1 MNFRRLT
8 STKKPVQI
16 VLSATLLWTSVV
28 AQSPAEKPQHCSV
41 QKHEPAPPYP
51 ESLKGSGIQ
60 GTVVV
65 QAIIDQK
72 GCAESVRVVQKLN
85 PQLDELAKQA
95 VNSWKF
101 TPATK
106 DGKPVAVIVQ
116 IAVEFKDSPQ

>member
-1 MNFRRLT
+1 MKRSL
-8 STKKPVQI
+8 QM
-16 VLSATLLWTSVV
+16 VLGATLAWTPMI
-28 AQSPAEKPQHCSV
+28 AQSPAEKPQHCSL

-51 ESLKGSGIQ
+51 DSLKGSGIQ
-60 GTVVV
+60 GTVLV
-65 QAIIDQK
+65 QAIISQK
-72 GCAESVRVVQKLN
+72 GCAESLHVVQKLN

-116 IAVEFKDSPQ
+116 IAVEFKDSPH

>member
-1 MNFRRLT
+1 MNRPL
-8 STKKPVQI
+8 Q
-16 VLSATLLWTSVV
+16 TLLSVVLASIPVV
-28 AQSPAEKPQHCSV
+28 AQSPAEKPQHCSL
-41 QKHEPAPPYP
+41 QEHEPAPPYP
-51 ESLKGSGIQ
+51 DSLKGSGVQ

-65 QAIIDQK
+65 QAIISQK
-72 GCAESVRVVQKLN
+72 GCAESIHVVQKLN

-116 IAVEFKDSPQ
+116 IAVEFKDSPH

>member
-1 MNFRRLT
+1 MNRPLQILLSVALA
-8 STKKPVQI
+8 STP
-16 VLSATLLWTSVV
+16 VV
-28 AQSPAEKPQHCSV
+28 AQSPAEKPQHCSL

-51 ESLKGSGIQ
+51 DSLKGSGIQ
-60 GTVVV
+60 GTVLV
-65 QAIIDQK
+65 QAIISQK
-72 GCAESVRVVQKLN
+72 GCAESLHVVQKLN

-116 IAVEFKDSPQ
+116 IAVEFKDSPH